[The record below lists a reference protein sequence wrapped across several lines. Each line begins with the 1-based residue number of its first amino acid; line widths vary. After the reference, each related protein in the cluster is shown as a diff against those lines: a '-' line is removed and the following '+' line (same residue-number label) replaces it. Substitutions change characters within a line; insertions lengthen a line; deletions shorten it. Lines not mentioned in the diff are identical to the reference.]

1 MRVLEP
7 LVDRLVPQSLHDSI
21 EQVYR
26 ARILILVSLSCTL
39 VLVPFCIARYLI
51 QGIHAYP
58 IILSFITAFCSLTPL
73 ILRFTASIERAGI
86 FFTLP
91 CCFGFA
97 ALCVVDGGLN
107 SPTLIAIPIIP
118 LLGIFFAG
126 FGLGLAVFAIF
137 ALMIAILALNPD
149 ATWIQENPFD
159 PKTLEMFWAASVISA
174 CVVLISMA
182 YFFVQ
187 WQQLVRERLLAAN
200 RTKDEFLSGM
210 SHEIRTP
217 LNSIVG
223 FADSLMQGYSGELNE
238 KQSKY
243 VSHILRG
250 SEHLSSLVD
259 DFLDLTAIEEKKIEL
274 ARSKFDVKEVLEDCA
289 VSLNN
294 IHKSQI
300 KLSIDES
307 VSTIE
312 ADETRFRQIVLNL
325 LGNAQKFSPS
335 GEQVILSAVQREEI
349 TRITVEDNGPGIPK
363 DSHKEIFE
371 KFYQANDSLAG
382 KTQGSGLGLFISKQ
396 LCDLHGGELFL
407 DQNYHQGARFVFSL
421 PTRARLQ

>member
-1 MRVLEP
+1 MKALEP
-7 LVDRLVPQSLHDSI
+7 LIDRLVPQSLHESI
-21 EQVYR
+21 EQCYR
-26 ARILILVSLSCTL
+26 ARILILVSMSCTA
-39 VLVPFCIARYLI
+39 VLLPFCIARYSI
-51 QGIHAYP
+51 QGVHAYP
-58 IILSFITAFCSLTPL
+58 VILSLITAFCLLTPL
-73 ILRFTASIERAGI
+73 ILRLTASIERAGI

-97 ALCVVDGGLN
+97 FLCVVDGGLE
-107 SPTLIAIPIIP
+107 SPTLIAFPIIP
-118 LLGIFFAG
+118 LLGIFFSG
-126 FGLGLAVFAIF
+126 FGLGLALFAIF
-137 ALMIAILALNPD
+137 TAIVVILALNPD
-149 ATWIQENPFD
+149 ASWIQDNPFD
-159 PKTLEMFWAASVISA
+159 PQTLELFWAASVVSA

-238 KQSKY
+238 KQQKY

-274 ARSKFDVKEVLEDCA
+274 ARSNFDVKEVLEDCA
-289 VSLNN
+289 ISLNN
-294 IHKSQI
+294 IHDSKI
-300 KLSIDES
+300 KLSVDDS

-335 GEQVILSAVQREEI
+335 GETVTLSAVQREET
-349 TRITVEDNGPGIPK
+349 TRITVEDNGPGIPE
-363 DSHKEIFE
+363 DSRREIFE

-396 LCDLHGGELFL
+396 LCDLHGGELIL
-407 DQNYHQGARFVFSL
+407 DQNYRSGARFVFSL
-421 PTRARLQ
+421 PNRAGMQ